1 MPRGQFT
8 IVNNLCQHIWQ
19 CGRQIL
25 ALGLR
30 LIRDYAFTASESAK
44 PIVLESSLVSS
55 TPQQTSLD
63 KTDAKPGADENFI
76 VERIYKAVMEQR
88 LAPNTKLSEA
98 RLCETFG
105 VGRMRIRRA
114 LLLLSS
120 QGLIE
125 LQSNRGAYVA
135 CPDKSEANDV
145 FAARMLIEPPLVR
158 QLAQSADEID
168 LKVLVDHIALEDAAR
183 KKDERTEIIRLSGE
197 FHTKLAQATGNKFI
211 FRMMRE
217 LVTRTSLIVGLFG
230 SSKNASCP
238 DDEHSKILRAI
249 QSQNPEQAEKLLIS
263 HLNHIQSGLDM
274 DSRQDPPDDLAAIL
288 GSD

>member
-1 MPRGQFT
+1 LEYKYF
-8 IVNNLCQHIWQ
+8 
-19 CGRQIL
+19 
-25 ALGLR
+25 A
-30 LIRDYAFTASESAK
+30 ASQPAK
-44 PIVLESSLVSS
+44 PLNIESYLVSS
-55 TPQQTSLD
+55 NPQQSHIG
-63 KTDAKPGADENFI
+63 KTDPGTGSDENFI
-76 VERIYKAVMEQR
+76 VERIYKAIMEQR

-105 VGRMRIRRA
+105 VGRMRVRRA

-135 CPDKSEANDV
+135 CPDKSEASDV

-158 QLAQSADEID
+158 QLALSSGDIE
-168 LKVLVDHIALEDAAR
+168 LTVLIDHISLEDAAR
-183 KKDERTEIIRLSGE
+183 ERNERTEIIRLSGE

-230 SSKNASCP
+230 SSQNASCP
-238 DDEHSKILRAI
+238 DDEHGNILKAI
-249 QSQNPEQAEKLLIS
+249 QSKNAALAEQLLVS
-263 HLNHIQSGLDM
+263 HLNHIQNGLDM
-274 DSRQDPPDDLAAIL
+274 EARQEPQDDLATIL
-288 GSD
+288 ISN

>member
-1 MPRGQFT
+1 VPS
-8 IVNNLCQHIWQ
+8 N
-19 CGRQIL
+19 
-25 ALGLR
+25 
-30 LIRDYAFTASESAK
+30 
-44 PIVLESSLVSS
+44 
-55 TPQQTSLD
+55 PQQSSRATPDRPS
-63 KTDAKPGADENFI
+63 GSDESVI

-88 LAPNTKLSEA
+88 LAPKTKLSEA

-105 VGRMRIRRA
+105 VGRMRVRRA

-120 QGLIE
+120 QGIIE

-135 CPDKSEANDV
+135 CPDTAEANEV

-158 QLAQSADEID
+158 QLAQSSGNID
-168 LKVLVDHIALEDAAR
+168 LTILTEHIALEDAAR
-183 KKDERTEIIRLSGE
+183 ERKERTEIIRLSGE

-230 SSKNASCP
+230 SSENASCP
-238 DDEHSKILRAI
+238 DDEHNNILKAI
-249 QSQNPEQAEKLLIS
+249 QSQDPEMAETLLIS
-263 HLNHIQSGLDM
+263 HLNHIQNGLDM
-274 DSRQDPPDDLAAIL
+274 DMRQVPQDDLAAIL

>member
-1 MPRGQFT
+1 M
-8 IVNNLCQHIWQ
+8 
-19 CGRQIL
+19 
-25 ALGLR
+25 
-30 LIRDYAFTASESAK
+30 
-44 PIVLESSLVSS
+44 SSN
-55 TPQQTSLD
+55 PQQNSIG
-63 KTDAKPGADENFI
+63 KPGPNQRSDEKFI

-98 RLCETFG
+98 LLCETFG
-105 VGRMRIRRA
+105 VGRMRVRRA

-135 CPDKSEANDV
+135 CPDKSEAHDV

-158 QLAQSADEID
+158 QLAQSSVNID
-168 LKVLVDHIALEDAAR
+168 LTVLIDHIALEDAAR
-183 KKDERTEIIRLSGE
+183 EKNERTEIIRLSGE

-230 SSKNASCP
+230 SSQNASCP
-238 DDEHSKILRAI
+238 DDEHSKILQSI
-249 QSQNPEQAEKLLIS
+249 QTKNTELAEQLLIS
-263 HLNHIQSGLDM
+263 HLNHIQGGLDM
-274 DSRQDPPDDLAAIL
+274 ETHKGPQDDLATIL

>member
-1 MPRGQFT
+1 MAT
-8 IVNNLCQHIWQ
+8 
-19 CGRQIL
+19 
-25 ALGLR
+25 
-30 LIRDYAFTASESAK
+30 
-44 PIVLESSLVSS
+44 
-55 TPQQTSLD
+55 LD
-63 KTDAKPGADENFI
+63 PKTGPDENFI

-105 VGRMRIRRA
+105 VGRMRVRRA

-120 QGLIE
+120 QGIIK

-158 QLAQSADEID
+158 QLAQNPDNIKLSLLI
-168 LKVLVDHIALEDAAR
+168 DHIALEDAAR
-183 KKDERTEIIRLSGE
+183 QKKERTEIIRLSGE
-197 FHTKLAQATGNKFI
+197 FHTKLAQATENKFI

-230 SSKNASCP
+230 SSENASCP
-238 DDEHSKILRAI
+238 DDEHSNILKAI
-249 QSQNPEQAEKLLIS
+249 QSQNPVLAEQLLMS
-263 HLNHIQSGLDM
+263 HLDHIQSGLDM
-274 DSRQDPPDDLAAIL
+274 EAHQEPQDDLAAIL

>member
-1 MPRGQFT
+1 
-8 IVNNLCQHIWQ
+8 
-19 CGRQIL
+19 
-25 ALGLR
+25 
-30 LIRDYAFTASESAK
+30 
-44 PIVLESSLVSS
+44 VSS
-55 TPQQTSLD
+55 TLPQTSLATSD
-63 KTDAKPGADENFI
+63 PKAGSEEKFI
-76 VERIYKAVMEQR
+76 VERIYKAIMEQR

-158 QLAQSADEID
+158 QLAQSSDDID
-168 LKVLVDHIALEDAAR
+168 LTLLVDHIALEDTAR
-183 KKDERTEIIRLSGE
+183 KNNERTEIIRLSGE
-197 FHTKLAQATGNKFI
+197 FHTKLAQATGNNFI
-211 FRMMRE
+211 SRMMRE

-230 SSKNASCP
+230 SSGNASCP
-238 DDEHSKILRAI
+238 DDEHGNILQAI
-249 QSQNPEQAEKLLIS
+249 QSHDPDLAETLLKS

-274 DSRQDPPDDLAAIL
+274 EARREPQDDLAAIL
-288 GSD
+288 RSD

>member
-1 MPRGQFT
+1 MIGPDENQKS
-8 IVNNLCQHIWQ
+8 N
-19 CGRQIL
+19 
-25 ALGLR
+25 
-30 LIRDYAFTASESAK
+30 S
-44 PIVLESSLVSS
+44 LESDIVTSN
-55 TPQQTSLD
+55 PQQTGIGQTGS
-63 KTDAKPGADENFI
+63 KPEIDENFI
-76 VERIYKAVMEQR
+76 VERIFRAVMEQR

-105 VGRMRIRRA
+105 VGRMRVRRA

-120 QGLIE
+120 QGIIK

-145 FAARMLIEPPLVR
+145 FAARILVEPPLVR
-158 QLAQSADEID
+158 QLAENARDID
-168 LKVLVDHIALEDAAR
+168 LTLLTDHIALEDASR
-183 KKDERTEIIRLSGE
+183 EKKMRTEIIRLSGE

-230 SSKNASCP
+230 SSENASCP
-238 DDEHSKILRAI
+238 DDEHGNILRAI
-249 QSQNPEQAEKLLIS
+249 QSQNPELAEQLLIS
-263 HLNHIQSGLDM
+263 HLAHIQNGLDM
-274 DSRQDPPDDLAAIL
+274 DARQEPQDDLATIL

>member
-1 MPRGQFT
+1 MPF
-8 IVNNLCQHIWQ
+8 N
-19 CGRQIL
+19 
-25 ALGLR
+25 
-30 LIRDYAFTASESAK
+30 
-44 PIVLESSLVSS
+44 
-55 TPQQTSLD
+55 PQQSIIATSD
-63 KTDAKPGADENFI
+63 PKSGPDENFI

-105 VGRMRIRRA
+105 VGRMRVRRA

-120 QGLIE
+120 QGIIE

-158 QLAQSADEID
+158 QLAQNPGDID
-168 LKVLVDHIALEDAAR
+168 LALLTDHIALEDAAR
-183 KKDERTEIIRLSGE
+183 EKNERTEIIRLSGE
-197 FHTKLAQATGNKFI
+197 FHTKLAQSTGNKFI

-230 SSKNASCP
+230 SSENASCP
-238 DDEHSKILRAI
+238 DDEHSNILKAI
-249 QSQNPEQAEKLLIS
+249 QSHNPELAEQLLIS

-274 DSRQDPPDDLAAIL
+274 ESRQEPQDDLAAIL

>member
-1 MPRGQFT
+1 MSSSSQ
-8 IVNNLCQHIWQ
+8 Q
-19 CGRQIL
+19 
-25 ALGLR
+25 
-30 LIRDYAFTASESAK
+30 
-44 PIVLESSLVSS
+44 SSLE
-55 TPQQTSLD
+55 TSDPKL
-63 KTDAKPGADENFI
+63 KSDENTI

-105 VGRMRIRRA
+105 VGRMHVRRA

-120 QGLIE
+120 QGIIE

-135 CPDKSEANDV
+135 CPDKSEASDV

-158 QLAQSADEID
+158 QLAQKSGGID
-168 LKVLVDHIALEDAAR
+168 LALLTDHIALEDAAR
-183 KKDERTEIIRLSGE
+183 EKKERTEIIRLSGE
-197 FHTKLAQATGNKFI
+197 FHTKLAQTTGNKFI

-230 SSKNASCP
+230 SSENTSCP
-238 DDEHSKILRAI
+238 DDEHSNILKAI
-249 QSQNPEQAEKLLIS
+249 QSNNPELAEQLIVS

-274 DSRQDPPDDLAAIL
+274 EARREPQDDLAAIL
-288 GSD
+288 GPN

>member
-1 MPRGQFT
+1 M
-8 IVNNLCQHIWQ
+8 
-19 CGRQIL
+19 
-25 ALGLR
+25 
-30 LIRDYAFTASESAK
+30 
-44 PIVLESSLVSS
+44 SSN
-55 TPQQTSLD
+55 PQQNSIV
-63 KTDAKPGADENFI
+63 KPDPSQGSDEKFI

-98 RLCETFG
+98 LLCETFG
-105 VGRMRIRRA
+105 VGRMRVRRA

-135 CPDKSEANDV
+135 CPDKSEAHDV

-158 QLAQSADEID
+158 QLAQKSANID
-168 LKVLVDHIALEDAAR
+168 LTVLIDHIALEDAAR
-183 KKDERTEIIRLSGE
+183 EKNERTEIIRLSGE
-197 FHTKLAQATGNKFI
+197 FHTKIAQATGNKFI

-230 SSKNASCP
+230 SSQNASCP
-238 DDEHSKILRAI
+238 DDEHSKILQAI
-249 QSQNPEQAEKLLIS
+249 QTKNTKLAEQLLIS
-263 HLNHIQSGLDM
+263 HLNHIQGGLDM
-274 DSRQDPPDDLAAIL
+274 ETRKGPQDDLATIL